1 MNDTPDDQPWQRT
14 AADVFA
20 SIGLPTAAGDD
31 WSQYDL
37 DTGTTAVE
45 QAEEN
50 RGRAAEYFKANT
62 PERFRHAIA
71 THPAVTDWVTRYLL
85 DPAVAGD
92 LVLMGG
98 TGSGK
103 SHQAYGALASIGQSG
118 QPLVRWV
125 AESMPDLQARMLPSS
140 GLNLETEFN
149 RVANAPL
156 LLLDELGANK
166 GSDWADA
173 ITFRL
178 VDRRYNRCLPTI
190 YTTNIPINELKLALG
205 DRINSRLAQ
214 TATKVK
220 LNDGDRRRAA

>member
-1 MNDTPDDQPWQRT
+1 MNDTPDNQAWQRT

-20 SIGLPTAAGDD
+20 AIGVPTTADGD
-31 WSQYDL
+31 WSRYDL
-37 DTGTTAVE
+37 DTDTTAEE
-45 QAEEN
+45 QAADN
-50 RGRAAEYFKANT
+50 RARAAEYFQANT
-62 PERFRHAIA
+62 PARYRHAIA
-71 THPAVTDWVTRYLL
+71 NHPAVTDWVTRYLL

-103 SHQAYGALASIGQSG
+103 TYQAYGALAAIGNSG
-118 QPLVRWV
+118 QPFVRWV
-125 AESMPDLQARMLPSS
+125 AESAPDLHVRMLPSS
-140 GLNLETEFN
+140 GVSLEAEFN

-156 LLLDELGANK
+156 LLLDDLGAAK
-166 GSDWADA
+166 GSDWSESV
-173 ITFRL
+173 IFRL

-190 YTTNIPINELKLALG
+190 YTTNIPMAQLKVVLG
-205 DRINSRLAQ
+205 DRVNSRLAQ

>member
-1 MNDTPDDQPWQRT
+1 MNDNPDDQAWQRT
-14 AADVFA
+14 AANVFA
-20 SIGLPTAAGDD
+20 NLGLPATADGD
-31 WSQYDL
+31 WSRYDL
-37 DTGTTAVE
+37 DTDTTAEE
-45 QAEEN
+45 QAADN
-50 RGRAAEYFKANT
+50 RARAAEYFLANT
-62 PERFRHAIA
+62 PDRFRHAIA
-71 THPAVTDWVTRYLL
+71 DHPAVTDWVTRYLL

-103 SHQAYGALASIGQSG
+103 THQAYGALAAIGNSG

-125 AESMPDLQARMLPSS
+125 AESVPDLQARMLPSS
-140 GLNLETEFN
+140 GVSLETEFN
-149 RVANAPL
+149 RIANAPL

-190 YTTNIPINELKLALG
+190 YTTNIPIEQLKLALG
-205 DRINSRLAQ
+205 DRVNSRLAQ

-220 LNDGDRRRAA
+220 LDGIDRRRAA

>member
-1 MNDTPDDQPWQRT
+1 MNDIPNQPYQRT
-14 AADVFA
+14 ANDVFA
-20 SIGLPTAAGDD
+20 SLGVPAGTDCD
-31 WSQYDL
+31 WSGYDL
-37 DTGTTAVE
+37 DTDMTAQERV
-45 QAEEN
+45 EEN
-50 RGRAAEYFKANT
+50 RARAAEYFLTNT
-62 PERFRHAIA
+62 PDRFRHAIA
-71 THPAVTDWVTRYLL
+71 SHPQVTDWVTRYLL

-92 LVLMGG
+92 LVLVGG

-103 SHQAYGALASIGQSG
+103 THQAYGALAAIGNSG

-125 AESMPDLQARMLPSS
+125 AESVPDLQARMLPSS
-140 GLNLETEFN
+140 GVNLETEFN

-156 LLLDELGANK
+156 LLLDEIGANK

-190 YTTNIPINELKLALG
+190 YTTNIPLNELKLALG
-205 DRINSRLAQ
+205 DRVNSRLAQ

>member
-1 MNDTPDDQPWQRT
+1 MNDIPDDQPWQRT
-14 AADVFA
+14 ATDVFA
-20 SIGLPTAAGDD
+20 SMGLPATADGD
-31 WSQYDL
+31 WSAYDL
-37 DTGTTAVE
+37 DTDMTAEE

-50 RGRAAEYFKANT
+50 RTRAAEYFQANT
-62 PERFRHAIA
+62 PDRFRHAIA

-103 SHQAYGALASIGQSG
+103 SHQAYGALAAIGNSG
-118 QPLVRWV
+118 RPLVRWV

-140 GLNLETEFN
+140 GVSLETEFN

>member
-1 MNDTPDDQPWQRT
+1 MNNTPDDQRWQRT
-14 AADVFA
+14 AANVFA
-20 SIGLPTAAGDD
+20 SMGLPTTTDGD
-31 WSQYDL
+31 WSGYDL
-37 DTGTTAVE
+37 DTDMTAEE

-50 RGRAAEYFKANT
+50 RARAAEYFQANT
-62 PERFRHAIA
+62 PARYRHAVA

-103 SHQAYGALASIGQSG
+103 THQAYGALAAIGNSG
-118 QPLVRWV
+118 QPVVRWV
-125 AESMPDLQARMLPSS
+125 AESAPDLQARMLPSS
-140 GLNLETEFN
+140 GVNLESEFN
-149 RVANAPL
+149 RIANAPL
-156 LLLDELGANK
+156 LLLDDLGASK
-166 GSDWADA
+166 GSDWAEA
-173 ITFRL
+173 VTFRL

-190 YTTNIPINELKLALG
+190 YTTNIPLEQLKRFLG
-205 DRINSRLAQ
+205 DRVNSRLAQ

>member
-1 MNDTPDDQPWQRT
+1 MNPNPDNKPWQRT

-20 SIGLPTAAGDD
+20 SIGLPTTPNAD
-31 WSQYDL
+31 WSGYDL
-37 DTGTTAVE
+37 DTATTAE
-45 QAEEN
+45 EIAEEN
-50 RGRAAEYFKANT
+50 RARAAEYFRANT
-62 PERFRHAIA
+62 HERFRHASA
-71 THPAVTDWVTRYLL
+71 DHPAVTDWVTRYLL

-103 SHQAYGALASIGQSG
+103 SHQAYGALAAIGDSG

-140 GLNLETEFN
+140 GVNLETEFN

-190 YTTNIPINELKLALG
+190 YTTNIPIGQLKLFLG
-205 DRINSRLAQ
+205 DRVNSRLAQ

>member
-1 MNDTPDDQPWQRT
+1 MNDTPDQRYQRT
-14 AADVFA
+14 ADDVFA
-20 SIGLPTAAGDD
+20 ALGLPVGTDGD
-31 WSQYDL
+31 WSGYDL
-37 DTGTTAVE
+37 DTDMTAEE
-45 QAEEN
+45 QADEN
-50 RGRAAEYFKANT
+50 RARAAEYFLANT
-62 PERFRHAIA
+62 PDRFRHAIA
-71 THPAVTDWVTRYLL
+71 SHPKVTDWVTRYLL

-103 SHQAYGALASIGQSG
+103 SHQAYGALAAIGNSG
-118 QPLVRWV
+118 RPLVRWV

-140 GLNLETEFN
+140 GVNLETEFN

-190 YTTNIPINELKLALG
+190 YTTNIPLNELKLALG
-205 DRINSRLAQ
+205 DRVNSRLAQ

>member
-1 MNDTPDDQPWQRT
+1 MNDNDDQHWQRT
-14 AADVFA
+14 AANVFA
-20 SIGLPTAAGDD
+20 SMGLPTTADGD
-31 WSQYDL
+31 WSGYDL
-37 DTGTTAVE
+37 DTDTTA
-45 QAEEN
+45 EELADDN
-50 RGRAAEYFKANT
+50 RARAAEYFLANT
-62 PERFRHAIA
+62 PDRFQHAIA

-103 SHQAYGALASIGQSG
+103 THQAYGALAAIGESG
-118 QPLVRWV
+118 RPLVRWV

-140 GLNLETEFN
+140 GVNLETEFN

-190 YTTNIPINELKLALG
+190 YTTNIPLEQLKLALG